1 MANPNE
7 SKWYYLSGTI
17 YYITA
22 IVVALGAFLFKC
34 CPAQTPTVPIP
45 TVSTPT
51 APLPTAMQDSCKNV
65 EEALNQWIHQAT
77 SLSSA
82 MQLLSPQT
90 IAQRQLADDSI
101 MEEGLLSDYLQKLRI
116 HPKPLHI
123 QTCQWDEA
131 HQYIKVLIFKD

>member
-1 MANPNE
+1 LIINHLE
-7 SKWYYLSGTI
+7 LEKSLQYF
-17 YYITA
+17 TA
-22 IVVALGAFLFKC
+22 L
-34 CPAQTPTVPIP
+34 
-45 TVSTPT
+45 
-51 APLPTAMQDSCKNV
+51 M
-65 EEALNQWIHQAT
+65 
-77 SLSSA
+77 SSV

>member
-1 MANPNE
+1 
-7 SKWYYLSGTI
+7 
-17 YYITA
+17 
-22 IVVALGAFLFKC
+22 
-34 CPAQTPTVPIP
+34 
-45 TVSTPT
+45 
-51 APLPTAMQDSCKNV
+51 MQDSCKNV

-123 QTCQWDEA
+123 QACQWDEA